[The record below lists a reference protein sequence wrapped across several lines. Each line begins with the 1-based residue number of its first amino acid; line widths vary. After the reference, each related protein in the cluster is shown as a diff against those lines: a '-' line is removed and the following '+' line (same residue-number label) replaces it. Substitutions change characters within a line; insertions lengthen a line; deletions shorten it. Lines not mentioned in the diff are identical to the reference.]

1 MSVNVIPTLLSM
13 GRWQPDARERM
24 TRAAMELFGERGFAQ
39 TTAGDIA
46 ERAGVTERT
55 FFRYFADKR
64 EVLFDG
70 SETMTS
76 AAHEAT
82 LAAPGDASILDAAL
96 AGMVAA
102 ASLLEDRHER
112 AVRRSR
118 IIADNPTLQER
129 ELLKMASM
137 TEATAQAL
145 RSRGARE
152 PAATLA
158 AHSAVA
164 VFQVAF
170 STWVSAKRPGPL
182 SSRIVQTATE
192 LRAIT

>member
-1 MSVNVIPTLLSM
+1 M

-24 TRAAMELFGERGFAQ
+24 TRAALELFAERGFAQ

-55 FFRYFADKR
+55 FFRYFTDKR

-76 AAHEAT
+76 AAYEST
-82 LAAPGDASILDAAL
+82 LAAPMDASPLDAAL

-102 ASLLEDRHER
+102 AGLLDDRHER

-137 TEATAQAL
+137 TDATAEAL
-145 RSRGARE
+145 RARGARE

-158 AHSAVA
+158 AHSAVT

-170 STWVSAKRPGPL
+170 IHWVSAKRAGLL
-182 SSRIVQTATE
+182 STKIAPTATE